1 MVPYQKEGV
10 NKIATCDEGRGA
22 ISCEYGTRYEM
33 WGVGRS
39 FSDEPCDH
47 PAAWNQY
54 HRRCGGGGAEAEVR
68 KSTSQ
73 EARSQ
78 NHRKHGARIIGS
90 TEPESHT
97 L

>member
-68 KSTSQ
+68 
-73 EARSQ
+73 R
-78 NHRKHGARIIGS
+78 RRCGGGGAEVNFSGS
-90 TEPESHT
+90 TEPES
-97 L
+97 